1 MTSLLL
7 FVCALGFSFAQSA
20 QAPVGHEYTAPGPN
34 DVRSPCPGINSAADH
49 GYIPRSGKNLSPIV
63 VAQGLLEGLNV
74 GLDFGLP
81 VALAATL
88 SNPNPLA
95 GTFDMD
101 DLREHNFP
109 IEHDV
114 SLSRQDFYQGDN
126 LHFNQSVFNEVLS
139 FYSNTNRTTISLA
152 ADALWSRIRTKRSLN
167 GDEEIYSGRQL
178 VLGLVETSLYMSLMG
193 DPLTGDAPIDYVK
206 SFFEQERLPYEL
218 GWTAPAVQ
226 INFVTLGAM
235 AAQVLLS
242 KPQDLLIDLPNLNAG
257 TLRDVFQLKDPLTGT
272 VINATCAL
280 AGLC

>member
-1 MTSLLL
+1 M
-7 FVCALGFSFAQSA
+7 
-20 QAPVGHEYTAPGPN
+20 
-34 DVRSPCPGINSAADH
+34 
-49 GYIPRSGKNLSPIV
+49 
-63 VAQGLLEGLNV
+63 AQGLLEGLNV

-206 SFFEQERLPYEL
+206 SFFGNLATC
-218 GWTAPAVQ
+218 WT
-226 INFVTLGAM
+226 LR
-235 AAQVLLS
+235 VLLTNVLDRARETPIRAWLDS
-242 KPQDLLIDLPNLNAG
+242 ACGANQFCNTWSHG
-257 TLRDVFQLKDPLTGT
+257 STGA
-272 VINATCAL
+272 IE
-280 AGLC
+280 